1 MAQDTFGFAAAADDS
16 DPALDLAA
24 FAPKPK
30 PVDRKAAAA
39 ASEVAQ
45 DAGFSRRTAK
55 PRERKAD
62 PVPAPTP
69 APKGAR
75 RRISISEA
83 IGRSE
88 ERYSAEQRAQLNL
101 LAPLPVVLRW
111 RELTK
116 SENEPAWVLLERAM
130 DALEAQGAKTRRGQ
144 G

>member
-16 DPALDLAA
+16 DPAVDLAA

-45 DAGFSRRTAK
+45 DAGFSRRTTK
-55 PRERKAD
+55 PREAKPAAA
-62 PVPAPTP
+62 PAPAS

-83 IGRSE
+83 IGRTE
-88 ERYSAEQRAQLNL
+88 ERYSDEQRAQLNL

-116 SENEPAWVLLERAM
+116 GENEPAWVLLERAM
-130 DALEAQGAKTRRGQ
+130 DALEAQGGKTRRGQ